1 MKYLFQLI
9 RPLNLIIVAFT
20 MYSTRLFL
28 YLYEH
33 QFNATIFQKKGEEL
47 DFFLMVFSTLL
58 IAAAGNMIND
68 YFDVRADRVNKPE
81 KLIITKHV
89 KRRVAILNHWILN
102 LIAFSIAV
110 YLSIRNDSFWYVFIH
125 LLSINALW
133 FYSLYFKR
141 KPFSGNL
148 IVASLTALVP
158 ILCGVHFYVHH
169 QLPPLEKISFSSNLN
184 YWIYNLGTK
193 GHFIWILAIFAFL
206 SNISREIIKDIE
218 DRSGDVLLNAK
229 TIPILYGTRKSKWLA
244 AIFLMLSPIFFT
256 TLFFGKYSNEFP
268 LSINGV
274 TFLPVI
280 LAFIVDFIALVILYK
295 ARTRKELKRSD
306 FLIKISMLLGLIL
319 PFYWLLFI

>member
-1 MKYLFQLI
+1 MKHLFQLV
-9 RPLNLIIVAFT
+9 RPLNLIIIGFT
-20 MYSTRLFL
+20 MYSTRIFL
-28 YLYEH
+28 YLYEL
-33 QFNATIFQKKGEEL
+33 QFNASIFQKSGEEL

-110 YLSIRNDSFWYVFIH
+110 YLSVRNNSFWYVFIH

-141 KPFSGNL
+141 RPFSGNL

-169 QLPPLEKISFSSNLN
+169 QLPPIENITFSNNLN
-184 YWIYNLGTK
+184 YWIYHLTSK
-193 GHFIWILAIFAFL
+193 GNFIWILAIFAFL
-206 SNISREIIKDIE
+206 SNISREIIKDIQ
-218 DRSGDVLLNAK
+218 D
-229 TIPILYGTRKSKWLA
+229 KS
-244 AIFLMLSPIFFT
+244 
-256 TLFFGKYSNEFP
+256 
-268 LSINGV
+268 
-274 TFLPVI
+274 
-280 LAFIVDFIALVILYK
+280 
-295 ARTRKELKRSD
+295 
-306 FLIKISMLLGLIL
+306 
-319 PFYWLLFI
+319 